1 MASTVVGEAV
11 YEVKI
16 DQGKL
21 VVQLQQSDK
30 AIERL
35 GDTAS
40 KSANKADKAFNGFAK
55 GSLVA
60 VGAGIAAIGV
70 AVGSQMGAAV
80 RRFDTLNNSARTFK
94 NIGFA
99 DSDVTASMEALN
111 DAITGLPT
119 GLDDAVRG
127 MTALASTYN
136 SISIGEQLFTSL
148 NNAVLGF
155 GGTADDV
162 NNAVR
167 QLSQLPMDGPLDAQT
182 WLSLRNS
189 GLTPVLVAMSR
200 DMGMSINEMKTAF
213 GEGQLTV
220 ADFTR
225 SLLTM
230 NEEGGGGLKALK
242 DIAADATQGIGTG
255 FSNMQISI
263 QRGIT
268 ALLAA
273 IGSSNI
279 TSSLASIGKAIQG
292 VLTAAA
298 GLINVLSPLS
308 FLLNP
313 LATGIG
319 AAAAGF
325 VAMSAAVFAATKA
338 MAALNVAMMIIT
350 RHPIIAALSLILGLV
365 AGIATAAGF
374 DLMASDADK
383 ATNSTDE
390 LNKALADI
398 GTNAGSGADAM
409 GDMAKQMEDIAA
421 QARKINQ
428 DYRYQ
433 LAQLVQGKNEN
444 IAALRETLDQEK
456 KAYDNAYAE
465 RLAGFNKT
473 QEEEAQSHTEKTKAL
488 KNQIDFLT
496 RYDNEANRKQL
507 TELQFA
513 LAQENAEYK
522 KSTELR
528 KTEFDAQ
535 TQSAATEYE
544 KRRLENE
551 KKLGE
556 ELKLLEKHR
565 KDVLSVRGV
574 ILRDEIETLKKS
586 RDEQLKNLSKQE
598 ADYRTSGGIA
608 GSNFASGAALE
619 IDKLVNSMS
628 GKGKSAAR
636 NFFDEIGDWA
646 GQAGWVRTMQD
657 NFQRNWERNGGD
669 FWEPMRRSFRNI
681 GIDFGGKP
689 SRGGGGGGGGGGRGF
704 SMGGYT
710 GAGGKYEP
718 AGIVHRGEYVL
729 PKESVNQ
736 STGLPDWDK
745 IGAGGTTVN
754 VSVNMSGVMASGKS
768 DLRQVAT
775 QLGQMINETVVAKTG
790 KKAIAGI

>member
-1 MASTVVGEAV
+1 MASTVVGEVA
-11 YEVKI
+11 YDVKI

-30 AIERL
+30 AIEKL
-35 GDTAS
+35 GNTAS

-70 AVGSQMGAAV
+70 AIGSQMGAAV

-99 DSDVTASMEALN
+99 EGDVTAAMDALN

-119 GLDDAVRG
+119 SLDDAVRG

-200 DMGMSINEMKTAF
+200 EMGMSVDQMKTKF

-225 SLLTM
+225 SLLIM
-230 NEEGGGGLKALK
+230 NEVGGGGLTALK
-242 DIAADATQGIGTG
+242 DIAADATSGIGTG

-268 ALLAA
+268 TLLDA
-273 IGSSNI
+273 IGGSNI
-279 TSSLASIGKAIQG
+279 TSAFASIGKAIQG
-292 VLTAAA
+292 VLSVAA
-298 GLINVLSPLS
+298 GLINALKPLSFILSPLAS
-308 FLLNP
+308 
-313 LATGIG
+313 GIG
-319 AAAAGF
+319 AAVAGF

-338 MAALNVAMMIIT
+338 MAALNLAMMVIT
-350 RHPIIAALSLILGLV
+350 RHPIIAALSLILGLI

-374 DLMASDADK
+374 NFMASDADK
-383 ATNSTDE
+383 ATNSTNE
-390 LNKALADI
+390 LNKALGDI
-398 GTNAGSGADAM
+398 ATNAGGGSKAM
-409 GDMAKQMEDIAA
+409 GGMAKQMEDIAA

-473 QEEEAQSHTEKTKAL
+473 QEQEQQSHTDKTKAL
-488 KNQIDFLT
+488 QNQIDFLGK
-496 RYDNEANRKQL
+496 YNNAANNKQL

-513 LAQENAEYK
+513 LAQENAAYK
-522 KSTELR
+522 KSTQIR
-528 KTEFDAQ
+528 QTEFDAQ
-535 TQSAATEYE
+535 TQSAAAEYE
-544 KRRLENE
+544 KRRAENE
-551 KKLGE
+551 TKLNE
-556 ELKLLEKHR
+556 ELALLEKHR
-565 KDVLSVRGV
+565 ADVLSVRGV
-574 ILRDEIETLKKS
+574 MLRDEIENLKHS
-586 RDEQLKNLSKQE
+586 RDEQLRSLEKQK
-598 ADYRTSGGIA
+598 ANYANGGAAAGTNFGNNFNTKIDEMIA
-608 GSNFASGAALE
+608 GMGAKGATAGNNFWNGYVSGADNTAKNVAQGWHNVREYGPFAL
-619 IDKLVNSMS
+619 
-628 GKGKSAAR
+628 
-636 NFFDEIGDWA
+636 
-646 GQAGWVRTMQD
+646 
-657 NFQRNWERNGGD
+657 
-669 FWEPMRRSFRNI
+669 
-681 GIDFGGKP
+681 FGGGSLWTWSGISSKWKNTSSP
-689 SRGGGGGGGGGGRGF
+689 SSGNARGGGGGWYT
-704 SMGGYT
+704 GGYT
-710 GAGGKYEP
+710 GAGGKYDV
-718 AGIVHRGEYVL
+718 AGVVHRGEYVL
-729 PKESVNQ
+729 PKEQVNQ
-736 STGLPDWDK
+736 STGLPKD
-745 IGAGGTTVN
+745 GVLGGGGTTVN
-754 VSVNMSGVMASGKS
+754 VSINMSGVMASGRS

-790 KKAIAGI
+790 KKAIQGI

>member
-1 MASTVVGEAV
+1 MASTVVGEVA
-11 YEVKI
+11 YDVKI

-30 AIERL
+30 AIEKL
-35 GDTAS
+35 GNTAS

-70 AVGSQMGAAV
+70 AIGSQMGAAV

-99 DSDVTASMEALN
+99 EGDVTAAMDALN

-119 GLDDAVRG
+119 SLDDAVRG

-200 DMGMSINEMKTAF
+200 EMGMSVDQMKTKF

-230 NEEGGGGLKALK
+230 NEVGGGGLTALK
-242 DIAADATQGIGTG
+242 DIAQDATQGIGTG

-268 ALLAA
+268 TLLDA

-279 TSSLASIGKAIQG
+279 TSALSAIGKAIQG
-292 VLTAAA
+292 VLNVAA
-298 GLINVLSPLS
+298 GLVNALKPLS
-308 FLLNP
+308 FILNP
-313 LATGIG
+313 LASGIG
-319 AAAAGF
+319 AAAAAF
-325 VAMSAAVFAATKA
+325 VVMSGAVFAATKA
-338 MAALNVAMMIIT
+338 MAALNVAMMVIT

-365 AGIATAAGF
+365 AGIAAAAGF
-374 DLMASDADK
+374 NMMASDADK

-398 GTNAGSGADAM
+398 ETNVGGGTGAM
-409 GDMAKQMEDIAA
+409 SDMAKKMEDIAA

-433 LAQLVQGKNEN
+433 LAQLVQSKNEN
-444 IAALRETLDQEK
+444 IANLRETLDAEK
-456 KAYDNAYAE
+456 KAYDNAYSE

-473 QEEEAQSHTEKTKAL
+473 QDKEQQSHTEKTKAL
-488 KNQIDFLT
+488 QNQIDFLSK
-496 RYDNEANRKQL
+496 YNNAANNKQL

-513 LAQENAEYK
+513 LAQENAAYK

-544 KRRLENE
+544 KRRAENE
-551 KKLGE
+551 TKLNE
-556 ELKLLEKHR
+556 ELALLEKHR
-565 KDVLSVRGV
+565 ADVLSVRGV
-574 ILRDEIETLKKS
+574 MLRDEIENLKHS
-586 RDEQLKNLSKQE
+586 RDEQLRSLERQKANY
-598 ADYRTSGGIA
+598 ANGGAAAGTNFGNNFNTKIDEMIA
-608 GSNFASGAALE
+608 GMGAKGATAGNNFWNGYVSGADNTAKNVAQGWHNVREYGPFAL
-619 IDKLVNSMS
+619 
-628 GKGKSAAR
+628 
-636 NFFDEIGDWA
+636 
-646 GQAGWVRTMQD
+646 
-657 NFQRNWERNGGD
+657 
-669 FWEPMRRSFRNI
+669 
-681 GIDFGGKP
+681 FGGGSLWTWSGISSKWKNTSSP
-689 SRGGGGGGGGGGRGF
+689 SSGGGGGGGRGWYT
-704 SMGGYT
+704 GGYT
-710 GAGGKYEP
+710 GAGGKYDV
-718 AGIVHRGEYVL
+718 AGVVHRGEYVL
-729 PKESVNQ
+729 PKEQVNQ
-736 STGLPDWDK
+736 STGLPKD
-745 IGAGGTTVN
+745 GVLGGGGTTVN
-754 VSVNMSGVMASGKS
+754 VSINMSGVMASGRS

-790 KKAIAGI
+790 KKAIQGI

>member
-30 AIERL
+30 AIEKL
-35 GDTAS
+35 GDTAT

-60 VGAGIAAIGV
+60 VSAGIAAIGV
-70 AVGSQMGAAV
+70 AVATNLGGAV

-99 DSDVTASMEALN
+99 EGDVTASMEALN

-119 GLDDAVRG
+119 SLDDAVRG

-148 NNAVLGF
+148 NNAILGF
-155 GGTADDV
+155 GGTAEDV

-200 DMGMSINEMKTAF
+200 DMGLSIDQMKTKF
-213 GEGQLTV
+213 GEGELTV

-225 SLLTM
+225 TLLTM
-230 NEEGGGGLKALK
+230 NEEGGGGLNALK

-255 FSNMQISI
+255 FSNMQIAI
-263 QRGIT
+263 QRGIAT
-268 ALLAA
+268 LLDA
-273 IGSSNI
+273 IGSQNI
-279 TSSLASIGKAIQG
+279 TSALSTIGKAFQALLVTI
-292 VLTAAA
+292 A
-298 GLINVLSPLS
+298 GFINLVRPIAS
-308 FLLNP
+308 FLAP
-313 LATGIG
+313 FASGIG

-325 VAMSAAVFAATKA
+325 IAMSAAVFAATKA
-338 MAALNVAMMIIT
+338 MAALNVAMLIIS
-350 RHPIIAALSLILGLV
+350 RHPIIAALSVITGLI
-365 AGIATAAGF
+365 AGIATFAGF
-374 DLMASDADK
+374 DLLASGADK

-390 LNKALADI
+390 LNKALSDI
-398 GTNAGSGADAM
+398 EKNVGGGTVAM
-409 GDMAKQMEDIAA
+409 DDMAKKMEDIAA
-421 QARKINQ
+421 QARKINE
-428 DYRYQ
+428 DYRYS
-433 LAQLVQGKNEN
+433 LAQLVQSKNEN
-444 IAALRETLDQEK
+444 IAALRETLDAEK

-473 QEEEAQSHTEKTKAL
+473 QDKEEKSHTEKTKAL
-488 KNQIDFLT
+488 QNQIDFLT
-496 RYDNEANRKQL
+496 KYDNEANRKQL

-513 LAQENAEYK
+513 LAQENAAYK
-522 KSTELR
+522 KSTQLR
-528 KTEFDAQ
+528 QAEFDAQ

-544 KRRLENE
+544 KRRAENQ
-551 KKLGE
+551 KKLDE
-556 ELKLLEKHR
+556 ELALLNKHR
-565 KDVLSVRGV
+565 KEVLSVRGV
-574 ILRDEIETLKKS
+574 MLRDEIQNLQKS
-586 RDEQLKNLSKQE
+586 RDEQLKSLEKQK
-598 ADYRTSGGIA
+598 ANYANGGAVAGTNFGNNFNKQIDKMIA
-608 GSNFASGAALE
+608 GMGAKGTKAGDSFWRGYVSGADNTAKNVAQGWHNVREYGPFAL
-619 IDKLVNSMS
+619 
-628 GKGKSAAR
+628 
-636 NFFDEIGDWA
+636 
-646 GQAGWVRTMQD
+646 
-657 NFQRNWERNGGD
+657 
-669 FWEPMRRSFRNI
+669 
-681 GIDFGGKP
+681 FGGGSLWTWSGISSKWKNTSAP
-689 SRGGGGGGGGGGRGF
+689 SSGNARGGGGGWYT
-704 SMGGYT
+704 GGYT

-729 PKESVNQ
+729 PKEQVNQ

>member
-60 VGAGIAAIGV
+60 VSAGIAAIGV
-70 AVGSQMGAAV
+70 AVATNLGGAV

-99 DSDVTASMEALN
+99 EGDVTASMEALN

-119 GLDDAVRG
+119 SLDDAVRG

-155 GGTADDV
+155 GGTAEDV

-200 DMGMSINEMKTAF
+200 DMGLSIDQMKTKF
-213 GEGQLTV
+213 GEGELTV
-220 ADFTR
+220 ADFART
-225 SLLTM
+225 LLTM
-230 NEEGGGGLKALK
+230 NEEGGGGLNALK

-255 FSNMQISI
+255 FSNMQIAI
-263 QRGIT
+263 QRGIAT
-268 ALLAA
+268 LLDA
-273 IGSSNI
+273 IGSHNI
-279 TSSLASIGKAIQG
+279 TSALSTIGKAFQALLVTI
-292 VLTAAA
+292 A
-298 GLINVLSPLS
+298 GFINLVRPIAS
-308 FLLNP
+308 FLAP
-313 LATGIG
+313 FASGIG
-319 AAAAGF
+319 ATAAGF
-325 VAMSAAVFAATKA
+325 IAMSAAVFAATKA
-338 MAALNVAMMIIT
+338 MAALNVAMLIIS
-350 RHPIIAALSLILGLV
+350 RHPIIAALSVITGLI
-365 AGIATAAGF
+365 AGIATFAGF
-374 DLMASDADK
+374 DVLASGADK

-390 LNKALADI
+390 LNKALSDI
-398 GTNAGSGADAM
+398 EKNVGSGTGAM
-409 GDMAKQMEDIAA
+409 DDMAKKMEDIAT
-421 QARKINQ
+421 QARKINE
-428 DYRYQ
+428 DYRYS
-433 LAQLVQGKNEN
+433 LAQLVQSKNEN
-444 IAALRETLDQEK
+444 IAALRETLDAEK

-465 RLAGFNKT
+465 RLAGFNKA
-473 QEEEAQSHTEKTKAL
+473 QDKEEKSHTEKTKAL
-488 KNQIDFLT
+488 QNQINFLSKYNT
-496 RYDNEANRKQL
+496 AANNKQVVDL
-507 TELQFA
+507 KFA
-513 LAQENAEYK
+513 LARENAEYQ
-522 KSTELR
+522 KSTKLR
-528 KTEFDAQ
+528 QNEFDAQ
-535 TQSAATEYE
+535 TKSASDEYE
-544 KRRLENE
+544 KRRAENQ
-551 KKLGE
+551 KKLDE
-556 ELKLLEKHR
+556 ELALLNKHR
-565 KDVLSVRGV
+565 KEVLSVRGV
-574 ILRDEIETLKKS
+574 MLRDEIQNLQKS
-586 RDEQLKNLSKQE
+586 RDEQLKSLERQKANY
-598 ADYRTSGGIA
+598 ASGGAAAGTNFGNNFNKQIDKMIA
-608 GSNFASGAALE
+608 GMGAKGTRAGDNFWKGYVSGA
-619 IDKLVNSMS
+619 DNT
-628 GKGKSAAR
+628 AR
-636 NFFDEIGDWA
+636 NVAQGWHNVREYGPFALFGGGSLWTWA
-646 GQAGWVRTMQD
+646 GISSKWKNT
-657 NFQRNWERNGGD
+657 
-669 FWEPMRRSFRNI
+669 SS
-681 GIDFGGKP
+681 P
-689 SRGGGGGGGGGGRGF
+689 SSGNARGGGGGWYT
-704 SMGGYT
+704 GGYT

-729 PKESVNQ
+729 PKEQVNQ